1 MKFFIT
7 FFFLILLSGCAVASL
22 ASSTVSTAAKVIEFP
37 IKVIGKVIGKAV
49 TSDEDEEEE
58 EEEEED

>member
-37 IKVIGKVIGKAV
+37 IKVIGKAV
-49 TSDEDEEEE
+49 TSDDEEEE
-58 EEEEED
+58 EEEEEED